1 MAINLN
7 IKNLP
12 LYAKIMISLIPSV
25 ILSVAIIILVIMPKH
40 KEIKVLDAKIDNQ
53 NNEIAASQAKVAKL
67 EILKQENNRLIN
79 RINELKEQLP

>member
-12 LYAKIMISLIPSV
+12 LYAKIIIALVPSV
-25 ILSVAIIILVIMPKH
+25 ILSVAIIILVIMPKQ
-40 KEIKVLDAKIDNQ
+40 KEIKALEAKIDVQ

-67 EILKQENNRLIN
+67 DILKQENQRLISL
-79 RINELKEQLP
+79 I